1 TLVPSLVAATEDRP
15 IPAPPTATHIGSA
28 HVLLAAGM
36 SAASETAMIARPAL
50 TRRCGGHRAS
60 AGAASAEPAMTAT
73 LNGNSIS
80 PATSGLWPRVFC
92 RYSVAKVMAE
102 LVVSVF
108 SRAPAAPCR
117 NGRKPSTALGNSG
130 AAARR

>member
-1 TLVPSLVAATEDRP
+1 
-15 IPAPPTATHIGSA
+15 
-28 HVLLAAGM
+28 
-36 SAASETAMIARPAL
+36 
-50 TRRCGGHRAS
+50 
-60 AGAASAEPAMTAT
+60 MTAT

-80 PATSGLWPRVFC
+80 PATSGLCPRVFC

-117 NGRKPSTALGNSG
+117 NGRSPSTALGQQRRRGTPVNDDEHSPPG
-130 AAARR
+130 PPPPPAARHPTLPGRAVAAASPRRRTPSPRR